1 MDKLYGPLVEA
12 IEGVVYTPE
21 QFTDDLKTN
30 FGHIFHWTP
39 RFTVFPRSAKDVVA
53 VTEFARKNRLFL
65 TTRGS
70 AHSQSRL
77 AINRDGILVD
87 MKSMRGIGEVD
98 EKNLTVDVEA
108 GVVWRDLTHHLKRY
122 GMVPRVL
129 TNNLGVT
136 VGGTVAM
143 AGIGVASFKYG
154 SQGDNVVEMDVVTG
168 EGKLV
173 TCSPEKNED
182 LFWGTIAGLGQVG
195 TITRARLQLRRMKP
209 MSRTY
214 YLLYD
219 DLRVFLDDARMAMDA
234 DKWDHLE
241 SWGAPCAQGT
251 RPVAGQRQVFAKW
264 FYPFHLTVEYDEGHP
279 PDDAKMLEGLR
290 PYDNVYT
297 DDCPTI
303 EFLERMVPVFEL
315 WRKAGTWEFIHP
327 WIECILPWETAADC
341 IDQVLQDTPPGIQVG
356 GHILLWPAKGTT
368 SRSKNFMRPEGEN
381 LVGFGLLPAI
391 PQRFWGEMSERLE
404 NVSRMV
410 IMFGAKRYLS
420 GWVNFTAG
428 EWKEHFGP
436 RWGELAAL
444 KRRYDP
450 DHLLNPGFLPFDAPD
465 ARAAGKGSR

>member
-39 RFTVFPRSAKDVVA
+39 RFTVFPSSAKDVVA
-53 VTEFARKNRLFL
+53 VTQFARKNHLFL

-70 AHSQSRL
+70 AHSQSQL

-173 TCSPEKNED
+173 TCSPETNED

-195 TITRARLQLRRMKP
+195 TITRLRLQLRRMKP

-219 DLRVFLDDARMAMDA
+219 DLRVFLEDARMAMDA
-234 DKWDHLE
+234 GKWDHLE

-290 PYDNVYT
+290 AYDNLYT

-303 EFLERMVPVFEL
+303 DFLERMVPVFEL

-327 WIECILPWETAADC
+327 WIECILPWGTAADC
-341 IDQVLQDTPPGIQVG
+341 IEQVLQDTPPGIQVG

-368 SRSKNFMRPEGEN
+368 SRSKNFMRPDGEN

-420 GWVNFTAG
+420 GWVNFTAA

-436 RWGELAAL
+436 RWGELCEL

-450 DHLLNPGFLPFDAPD
+450 DHLLNPGFLPFEAPD
-465 ARAAGKGSR
+465 PRAAGKGSK